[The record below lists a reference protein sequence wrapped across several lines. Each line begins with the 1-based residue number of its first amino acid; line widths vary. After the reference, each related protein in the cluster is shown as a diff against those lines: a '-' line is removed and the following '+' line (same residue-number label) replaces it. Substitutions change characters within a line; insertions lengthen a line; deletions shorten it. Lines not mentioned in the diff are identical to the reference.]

1 MAYSESFIDLRGIKI
16 QLLKGGSGAPLLYL
30 HGAGGEVAW
39 LPFFEHLSR
48 RFTVYVPAHPGFA
61 RSEGME
67 RIDDIHD
74 LVFHYVELMEA
85 LGLEA
90 PHVVGLSLGGWLAAE
105 LAVHQTRRLSRL
117 VLIDAVGLRVEE
129 AAPIPDIFTV
139 MPPGL
144 RRLLFFEPESET
156 ARAMIPDQ
164 ASGEQLEFALRAR
177 EATARLAWN
186 PYLYDRRLRERLH
199 RVAVPTLIIW
209 GDSDRLVPRE
219 HAEAY
224 RRGIQGS
231 RLVTIEKCGH
241 APPFEKPDE
250 TARLV
255 TDFLGK

>member
-1 MAYSESFIDLRGIKI
+1 MAHSESFIDVQGSKT

-30 HGAGGEVAW
+30 HGAGGEVTW
-39 LPFFEHLSR
+39 LKFFELLSR

-61 RSEGME
+61 RSEGMD
-67 RIDDIHD
+67 RIDHIHD
-74 LVFHYVELMEA
+74 LVFHYVELMDV
-85 LGLEA
+85 LGLDA

-105 LAVHQTRRLSRL
+105 LAVHQTRRLTRL

-129 AAPIPDIFTV
+129 APPIPDIFTV
-139 MPPGL
+139 MPPEM
-144 RRLLFFEPESET
+144 RRLIFFEPESET

-186 PYLYDRRLRERLH
+186 PYLYDPRLRERLH
-199 RVAVPTLIIW
+199 RVTVPTLIIW

-219 HAEAY
+219 YADAY
-224 RRGIQGS
+224 RRGIRGS

-241 APPFEKPDE
+241 APPFEKPDD

-255 TDFLGK
+255 TEFLGK